1 MSERRSAAAKK
12 TSAAS
17 ADLDSAGAG
26 MVAAMESKKHPIETL
41 VTTLPLVMLL
51 AGLAFYFLNERRQVD
66 GQIQYDQVQ
75 RFDGE
80 YSGISQQSDK
90 PDAQRIVWIQTPAR
104 LRGGRV
110 DYQQAQQLKTL
121 SSGDPISVWAAPKI
135 AGSNTLWVV
144 KVSSNGKPL
153 FDISPVEVSGQS
165 KK

>member
-1 MSERRSAAAKK
+1 
-12 TSAAS
+12 
-17 ADLDSAGAG
+17 
-26 MVAAMESKKHPIETL
+26 MVAAMASKKHPIETL

-66 GQIQYDQVQ
+66 GQILFDQIQ
-75 RFDGE
+75 QFDGE

-121 SSGDPISVWAAPKI
+121 SNGDPISVWAAPKI

-144 KVSSNGKPL
+144 KVSSDGEPL
-153 FDISPVEVSGQS
+153 FDISPVEPAGPSE
-165 KK
+165 K